1 MFEEV
6 DVLWWIIIPTIAIIV
21 PLVHFYRR
29 RINKDSNPLSK
40 AFRLLRLNMIAATA
54 FLAVMLLFALPQTPT
69 LSTFGYPKSIEDIQT
84 PKQMLYYL
92 QWYNHALVRTTYVL
106 YWFIFTFVV
115 WFLSAIYTFSK
126 AVTEAIAERN

>member
-1 MFEEV
+1 MFEDV
-6 DVLWWIIIPTIAIIV
+6 NVLWWIIIPTIAVIV
-21 PLVHFYRR
+21 PFVHFYRW
-29 RINKDSNPLSK
+29 RINKDPNFEQSISPAK
-40 AFRLLRLNMIAATA
+40 VEHDRGDRFMV
-54 FLAVMLLFALPQTPT
+54 VMLLFALPQTPT

-92 QWYNHALVRTTYVL
+92 QWYNHALVKTIYVL

-115 WFLSAIYTFSK
+115 WFLSAVYTFSK